1 MKRREF
7 IALIGGAAAAVPFT
21 ARAQQPTKMKRVAFV
36 SPSNK
41 IGDIVASNSR
51 YRSWFE
57 ELRLLGYVE
66 GQNLVVERY
75 SAEGRIDYFSQLARD
90 VVNTHPDVIFVQ
102 SNLLV
107 LAFKVATASIP
118 IVATAGDPVIAG
130 IVSSIAHPGGN
141 ITGVAVDAG
150 FELLGKRLGL
160 LLEAIP
166 KPLNAKYLASQG
178 NWKAPAGRMVQDA
191 AKHLGITISGA
202 LLDGTIDEAQ
212 YRSVFAAMEQDRVDA
227 LMVSPELVNFSN
239 DQLLV
244 DLAAKSRIPTIYAYR
259 ETVALG
265 GLMAYA
271 PDWADTLRRAANA
284 VGQIL
289 KGANPGDIPF
299 YQATKF
305 DLVINVKTARA
316 LGLFVA
322 AAARRRGDRINS
334 RLPELAL
341 SGHGLSGRRCP
352 LLEVKRTSLSHEP
365 MSGNDPSETSAS
377 ISCCSSGAGFSPYQ
391 CTRFSFIRHDAV
403 S

>member
-1 MKRREF
+1 MPAASKNPADVRCWGQSRSSVEAPPLPFWTRSGHWRTSSFSRGIASIGFRIPSLQLHCRILILGDEHAAAGVHWPYRRCGCVTVHS
-7 IALIGGAAAAVPFT
+7 AGAAT
-21 ARAQQPTKMKRVAFV
+21 TKMKRVAFV
-36 SPSNK
+36 SPSDK
-41 IGDIVASNSR
+41 IGDIVASNNR

-57 ELRLLGYVE
+57 ELRRLGYVE
-66 GQNLVVERY
+66 RQNLVVERY

-90 VVNTHPDVIFVQ
+90 VVNTHPDVILVQ

-107 LAFKVATASIP
+107 LAFKAATASIP
-118 IVATAGDPVIAG
+118 IVATAGDPVAAG

-178 NWKAPAGRMVQDA
+178 NWKAAAGRMVQDA
-191 AKHLGITISGA
+191 AQHLGITISGA

-212 YRSVFAAMEQDRVDA
+212 YRSLFAAMEQDRVDA

-289 KGANPGDIPF
+289 KGAIPGDIPF

-305 DLVINVKTARA
+305 ELIINVRTAKA
-316 LGLFVA
+316 LGL
-322 AAARRRGDRINS
+322 DIPPS
-334 RLPELAL
+334 
-341 SGHGLSGRRCP
+341 
-352 LLEVKRTSLSHEP
+352 LLLRADEVIE
-365 MSGNDPSETSAS
+365 
-377 ISCCSSGAGFSPYQ
+377 
-391 CTRFSFIRHDAV
+391 
-403 S
+403 

>member
-1 MKRREF
+1 MAGFRPYQALIRADRMPCPELGASMRRREF
-7 IALIGGAAAAVPFT
+7 IGLIGGVAALPLA
-21 ARAQQPTKMKRVAFV
+21 ARAQQSSKMKRIAMVHPAEKVGNMTINGDPGFRAF
-36 SPSNK
+36 
-41 IGDIVASNSR
+41 
-51 YRSWFE
+51 FE
-57 ELRLLGYVE
+57 ELNRLGYVE

-90 VVNTHPDVIFVQ
+90 VVNTHPDAIFVQ

-107 LAFKVATASIP
+107 LAFKAATASIP
-118 IVATAGDPVIAG
+118 VVVTAGDPVPSG

-141 ITGVAVDAG
+141 LTGVAVDAG
-150 FELLGKRLGL
+150 VELLGKRLGL

-166 KPLNAKYLASQG
+166 KPLNARFLASRG
-178 NWKAPAGRMVQDA
+178 NWNGAAGRVVQDA

-202 LLDGTIDEAQ
+202 LLDGTIDETQ
-212 YRSVFAAMEQDRVDA
+212 YRSVFAAMERDRVDA

-259 ETVALG
+259 ETVARG

-271 PDWADTLRRAANA
+271 PDWADTLRRAASA

-305 DLVINVKTARA
+305 ELVINVKTARA
-316 LGLFVA
+316 LGLE
-322 AAARRRGDRINS
+322 IPS
-334 RLPELAL
+334 
-341 SGHGLSGRRCP
+341 S
-352 LLEVKRTSLSHEP
+352 LLLRADEVIE
-365 MSGNDPSETSAS
+365 
-377 ISCCSSGAGFSPYQ
+377 
-391 CTRFSFIRHDAV
+391 
-403 S
+403 

>member
-1 MKRREF
+1 MRRREF
-7 IALIGGAAAAVPFT
+7 IGLISGAAALPFT

-41 IGDIVASNSR
+41 IGDIVASNNR

-57 ELRLLGYVE
+57 ELRRLGYVE
-66 GQNLVVERY
+66 RQNLVVERY

-90 VVNTHPDVIFVQ
+90 VVNTRPDVIFVQ

-107 LAFKVATASIP
+107 LAFKAATTTVP
-118 IVATAGDPVIAG
+118 IVATAGDPVSAG

-178 NWKAPAGRMVQDA
+178 HWKTASGHMVQDA

-212 YRSVFAAMEQDRVDA
+212 YRTVFAAMEHDHVDA
-227 LMVSPELVNFSN
+227 LMVSPELVNFNN

-305 DLVINVKTARA
+305 ELVINVKTAKA
-316 LGLFVA
+316 LGLE
-322 AAARRRGDRINS
+322 IPS
-334 RLPELAL
+334 
-341 SGHGLSGRRCP
+341 S
-352 LLEVKRTSLSHEP
+352 LLLRADEVIE
-365 MSGNDPSETSAS
+365 
-377 ISCCSSGAGFSPYQ
+377 
-391 CTRFSFIRHDAV
+391 
-403 S
+403 

>member
-1 MKRREF
+1 MKSGLFLTQLRHRLDIAVGHPMAGFRPYQALIRADRMPCPQLGASMRRREF
-7 IALIGGAAAAVPFT
+7 IGLVGGVAALPLA
-21 ARAQQPTKMKRVAFV
+21 ARAQQSGKMKRIAMVHPAEKV
-36 SPSNK
+36 GNMT
-41 IGDIVASNSR
+41 IINSR
-51 YRSWFE
+51 QGFRAFFE
-57 ELRLLGYVE
+57 ELNRLGYVE

-107 LAFKVATASIP
+107 LAFKAATASIP
-118 IVATAGDPVIAG
+118 MVVTAGDPVPAG

-150 FELLGKRLGL
+150 VELLGKRLGL
-160 LLEAIP
+160 LVEAIP

-178 NWKAPAGRMVQDA
+178 NWKGAAGRVVQDA
-191 AKHLGITISGA
+191 GKHLGITVSGA
-202 LLDGTIDEAQ
+202 LLDGTIDETQ
-212 YRSVFAAMEQDRVDA
+212 YRSVFAAMEQDGVDA
-227 LMVSPELVNFSN
+227 LMVSPELVNLSN

-271 PDWADTLRRAANA
+271 PDYADTLRRAANA

-305 DLVINVKTARA
+305 ELVINVKTARE
-316 LGLFVA
+316 LGLE
-322 AAARRRGDRINS
+322 IPS
-334 RLPELAL
+334 
-341 SGHGLSGRRCP
+341 S
-352 LLEVKRTSLSHEP
+352 LLLRADEVIE
-365 MSGNDPSETSAS
+365 
-377 ISCCSSGAGFSPYQ
+377 
-391 CTRFSFIRHDAV
+391 
-403 S
+403 